1 MLSKS
6 KLLYVLV
13 VAGLICLA
21 QSAWGKGLDS
31 IDKPWKKYNLDI
43 GYLITSLQTDLE
55 LGAKGLGVKIDLED
69 AFGMDSTTSAF
80 KLNGFWRFTDN
91 LRHRLGLE
99 WSSYNRD
106 GFRTI
111 LEDITI
117 EDNQGNQ
124 IIIPAGSQVNSHFNF
139 DIYKASYSYSF
150 FQDDRMDLAAGVGL
164 YWMPI
169 DIGVNSTGLIKVNE
183 SVKFNAPLPT
193 ISLRADFAITPK
205 WFLRTKMELF
215 YLEINDFQGSIYQS
229 TAGIEYLP
237 WKHVGLG
244 LAFDTF
250 NLHIEADGEDYPEID
265 FKGELN
271 FNNTGL
277 LLYMK
282 IFF

>member
-1 MLSKS
+1 LKTNRFERRETMLSKS
-6 KLLYVLV
+6 KLLY
-13 VAGLICLA
+13 
-21 QSAWGKGLDS
+21 
-31 IDKPWKKYNLDI
+31 
-43 GYLITSLQTDLE
+43 TDLE

-169 DIGVNSTGLIKVNE
+169 GGGPQKLDNVLSYKSDLI
-183 SVKFNAPLPT
+183 
-193 ISLRADFAITPK
+193 
-205 WFLRTKMELF
+205 
-215 YLEINDFQGSIYQS
+215 
-229 TAGIEYLP
+229 
-237 WKHVGLG
+237 
-244 LAFDTF
+244 
-250 NLHIEADGEDYPEID
+250 
-265 FKGELN
+265 
-271 FNNTGL
+271 
-277 LLYMK
+277 
-282 IFF
+282 